1 LLPDKRQRKD
11 IAIGLHAGADDYMA
25 KPVNV
30 NELVTRIDTHLR
42 TKNYYADLDKKD
54 LLMLLELTEV
64 VSVIR
69 NPARILKIIVDKMVQ
84 VIDVSRCSVISL
96 NDEGE
101 LIVLASSDLAAGQE
115 IKLALHKYPEI
126 ESALV
131 TQRPVVL
138 QDIRN
143 SSIMESVKDEI
154 KGLTDKAIFVVPIIK
169 KQLVIGT
176 FFLRTASPLKRGIT
190 ERVFKL
196 CQIVANTTGNALE
209 NAVLFEAM
217 QYSKDLLEDK
227 ALRDSLT
234 KLYNHQHF
242 HSRFEDEF
250 SRAQRYG
257 QPLSCV
263 FVDID
268 NFKSI
273 NDRFGHITGDIVLKQ
288 IGRMIKKM
296 LRKSDIAA
304 RYGGEEFA
312 VLLPNTTYGGASEFA
327 ERLKCQVRELNIKQI
342 KGQLMTVSI
351 GIATYQQD
359 NVPSYEDLLHFADK
373 AMYQAKQSGKD
384 RICQAVIAA

>member
-1 LLPDKRQRKD
+1 
-11 IAIGLHAGADDYMA
+11 
-25 KPVNV
+25 
-30 NELVTRIDTHLR
+30 
-42 TKNYYADLDKKD
+42 
-54 LLMLLELTEV
+54 
-64 VSVIR
+64 
-69 NPARILKIIVDKMVQ
+69 
-84 VIDVSRCSVISL
+84 
-96 NDEGE
+96 
-101 LIVLASSDLAAGQE
+101 
-115 IKLALHKYPEI
+115 
-126 ESALV
+126 
-131 TQRPVVL
+131 
-138 QDIRN
+138 
-143 SSIMESVKDEI
+143 
-154 KGLTDKAIFVVPIIK
+154 
-169 KQLVIGT
+169 
-176 FFLRTASPLKRGIT
+176 
-190 ERVFKL
+190 
-196 CQIVANTTGNALE
+196 
-209 NAVLFEAM
+209 
-217 QYSKDLLEDK
+217 
-227 ALRDSLT
+227 
-234 KLYNHQHF
+234 
-242 HSRFEDEF
+242 
-250 SRAQRYG
+250 
-257 QPLSCV
+257 V